1 MRNNLFNDGMKSG
14 QDLMTDWGFKEFLCD
29 FENMLGWLLP

>member
-1 MRNNLFNDGMKSG
+1 MRNNLLNDRMKSG
-14 QDLMTDWGFKEFLCD
+14 QDLMTDWGFKEFLFD

>member
-1 MRNNLFNDGMKSG
+1 MRNNLLNDGMKSG
-14 QDLMTDWGFKEFLCD
+14 HDLMTDWGFKELLCG